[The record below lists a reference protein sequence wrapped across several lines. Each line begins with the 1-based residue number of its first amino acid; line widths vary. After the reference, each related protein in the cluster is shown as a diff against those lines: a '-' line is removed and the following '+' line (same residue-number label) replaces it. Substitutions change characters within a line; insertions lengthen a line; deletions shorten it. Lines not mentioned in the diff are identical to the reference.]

1 MSVTAQLEAGTRVQ
15 AYRIESFLGRGGQG
29 MVYLAEHVHLGR
41 KVALKVLAPEL
52 ATDEAFRRRFIQ
64 EARLAASLDHPNILD
79 VYDAGEADGQLF
91 LAVRYVRGDDLATLI
106 QREGALAPERAVRL
120 LAGVAEGLD
129 AAHAGGLV
137 HRDVKPGNILIEPG
151 PGGREHPFL
160 CDFGLTKQVATSG
173 ADTGTGPLTRTGF
186 FVGTPE
192 YSAPEQIESK
202 VLDGRADQYSL
213 GCVLFQSLTGRLPFP
228 RDSLGSALVAHM
240 VEPPPRATD
249 VRPGLPARID
259 GVVQRAMAKSPSDRF
274 PTCVAFLDEARSALE
289 GVPGLAAPPPPT
301 MPAAPRPPL
310 RPEPSPL
317 SPMPG
322 VPIPAPPVTPAPGVP
337 LPAPP
342 ASPVP
347 GAPIPPSPT
356 PRPLPAR
363 PADVQRVLRQAHTAR
378 NRAII
383 GLATAILVFGVV
395 LSILAVVTGTRVRR
409 QLDEWRYAPVE
420 RAKADSA
427 VRMGWIGIALVVVL
441 VILGAIFGNTGTTNG

>member
-1 MSVTAQLEAGTRVQ
+1 VTAQLEAGTRVQ

-289 GVPGLAAPPPPT
+289 GVPGLAAPPDHARGPPT
-301 MPAAPRPPL
+301 APSPRAVSAQPDAWRSHPRPAGD
-310 RPEPSPL
+310 
-317 SPMPG
+317 PG
-322 VPIPAPPVTPAPGVP
+322 SRC
-337 LPAPP
+337 PP
-342 ASPVP
+342 ARASSVAGARRPDPAIADAQAAARTP
-347 GAPIPPSPT
+347 G
-356 PRPLPAR
+356 RRPAR
-363 PADVQRVLRQAHTAR
+363 PAAGAH
-378 NRAII
+378 
-383 GLATAILVFGVV
+383 
-395 LSILAVVTGTRVRR
+395 GTESGDHRPRHGDPGVRR
-409 QLDEWRYAPVE
+409 
-420 RAKADSA
+420 RAVDP
-427 VRMGWIGIALVVVL
+427 RGR
-441 VILGAIFGNTGTTNG
+441 NGHARPPAAG